1 MTTTHLFK
9 STDVGAPVL
18 SGQSGTLLAL
28 LDALFLNGYNSQ
40 TVTSVTRAGA
50 VATVSKIAHGY
61 RDGAVLVHS
70 GADQAEYNVKAK
82 ITVVDA
88 NSYTYPVSGTPASP
102 ATGVITAKVAPA
114 GWTKEFS
121 GTNKAVYR
129 PPQGTRFYLRVLDDG
144 SDATNG
150 ARVAMIRGYET
161 MSSVDA
167 GTGDFPTAAQMSTG
181 VFVSKSTSADA
192 VARPWVVEVDEK
204 RVVVHNAY
212 AATYSDSYN
221 HWGFGD
227 LVGASAADLYPC
239 FIFGCSSSTNA
250 VAGTPSGVVGRG
262 DITVTPSATA
272 TYLARNAAGAA
283 GAILSLTA
291 FPCTNASGSGN
302 STFDA
307 ALTNGDVVA
316 DDIQLCN
323 GSQTTNAPRGVFPW
337 VRYAR
342 NNLSVA
348 GNHPTGMKLGDHEV
362 VRTGATNRAYLIY
375 TGDLG

>member
-1 MTTTHLFK
+1 MTTTQLFK
-9 STDVGAPVL
+9 STDIGAPSL
-18 SGQSGTLLAL
+18 SGQVGTLIAL

-40 TVTSVTRAGA
+40 TVTSVTRTGA
-50 VATVSKIAHGY
+50 VATVTKTGHGY
-61 RDGAVLVHS
+61 RDGAVLVHA
-70 GADQAEYNVKAK
+70 GADQVEYNVKAK

-88 NSYTYPVSGTPASP
+88 NTYTYPVSGTPATP

-121 GTNKAVYR
+121 GTNVAVYR

-161 MSSVDA
+161 MTDVNT

-181 VFVSKSTSADA
+181 IFASKSSTADA

-212 AATYSDSYN
+212 ASTYPDSYN

-239 FIFGCSSSTNA
+239 FIFGCSSSANA
-250 VAGTPSGVVGRG
+250 VAGTPGGVVGRG
-262 DITVTPSATA
+262 EITFNATA
-272 TYLARNAAGAA
+272 TASYLARNAAGVA
-283 GAILSLTA
+283 GSILSLTA
-291 FPCTNASGSGN
+291 FPCTSAAGSGS

-307 ALTNGDVVA
+307 VLSNGDVIV

-323 GSQTTNAPRGVFPW
+323 GSVATNAPRGVFPW

-342 NNLSVA
+342 NNMSVA